1 MNNPIDYQMKIIPIP
16 TQGNPFLPEGTKAYV
31 MGNCTIIYTI
41 DDGRHHISISNKHR
55 YPTWEEIS
63 FARYALIPNEI
74 PMAIVLPPKEKYV
87 NLHKNCFHLWEIKD
101 KFEEWSI

>member
-1 MNNPIDYQMKIIPIP
+1 MNNPIEYKLKIESLNPQMK
-16 TQGNPFLPEGTKAYV
+16 FFFPEGAKAYSL
-31 MGNCTIIYTI
+31 GNCTIFYTI
-41 DDGRHHISISNKHR
+41 DENRHHLSISNPNR

-63 FARYALIPNEI
+63 FIRYALIPDEI
-74 PMAIVLPPKEKYV
+74 PMAMVLPPKEKYV